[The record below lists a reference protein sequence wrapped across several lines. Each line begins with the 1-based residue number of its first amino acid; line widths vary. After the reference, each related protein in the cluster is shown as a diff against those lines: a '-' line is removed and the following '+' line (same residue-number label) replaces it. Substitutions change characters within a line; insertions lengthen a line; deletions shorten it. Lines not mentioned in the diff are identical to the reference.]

1 VRLAVFREDQAFTGS
16 VDGAGSGQYRL
27 GVVSGDSVTD
37 VTSPLGVAGGWLDG
51 PLPRLLELAA
61 NAETL
66 ADSINNAVD
75 DAVRHGHPRR
85 LANLRMAAPVPRPG
99 KVIGAPVN
107 YRDHQAEMESPTTLA
122 DLGVFLKAPSSVI
135 GHGDR
140 VRLPYTD
147 RRTDQEAELA
157 AVIGRTAR
165 HVSAAEAVGVVA
177 GYTCALD
184 MTVRGGE
191 DRSTRKSFDTFCP
204 LGPWLVTPDEVGD
217 PGALRLRCWVNGEP
231 RQDASTGDM
240 IFDVPHL
247 IAYASAVMTLH
258 PGDVLVTGTPAGVG
272 PVADGDTVAVE
283 IERVGRLEVTVTADG
298 AVPYDSRPGPPDQP

>member
-1 VRLAVFREDQAFTGS
+1 MRLAVFR
-16 VDGAGSGQYRL
+16 DGGAAAYRL

-37 VTSPLGVAGGWLDG
+37 VTSPLGVAGGWPDG
-51 PLPRLLELAA
+51 PLPRLLEHGGR
-61 NAETL
+61 L
-66 ADSINNAVD
+66 ADVVNGAVG
-75 DAVRHGHPRR
+75 DAVRHGQPRR
-85 LANLRMAAPVPRPG
+85 LADLRLAAPVPRPG

-122 DLGVFLKAPSSVI
+122 ELGVFLKAPSSVI
-135 GHGDR
+135 GPGDS

-157 AVIGRTAR
+157 VVVGRTAR
-165 HVSAAEAVGVVA
+165 HVSAAEAPGVVA

-217 PGALRLRCWVNGEP
+217 PGALRLRCWVGDEL
-231 RQDASTGDM
+231 RQDARTADM

-272 PVADGDTVAVE
+272 PVADGDTVTVE
-283 IERVGRLEVTVTADG
+283 IERIGRLEVTVTAAG
-298 AVPYDSRPGPPDQP
+298 AVPYASRPGPAETP